1 MILESLLLSRD
12 AQVVRVLRPTLEKL
26 SVEMEVCRGAR
37 SGSEIL
43 TSEKFD
49 AVIVDCDD
57 LQGGLEVLQHLRKS
71 PSNRSSIVF
80 AVLNGQTTT
89 QRAFEMGANFVLQKP
104 ITTLNAMRCFSAGF
118 GLMVRER
125 RRYFRYPVEL
135 GVVVTLGQ
143 SRDVN
148 VTTTNISEGGMAV
161 LGKGRLPKSGTAKL
175 SFMLPENRASIEAK
189 AEIVWQDAAGR
200 VGIRFLEMSKSCRQ
214 QFDTWLEEETV
225 RLEPALDAKTRLPH

>member
-1 MILESLLLSRD
+1 MALESLLLSRD
-12 AQVVRVLRPTLEKL
+12 PQVLRILQPTLEKM
-26 SVEMEVCRGAR
+26 SIAVEVCSGAR
-37 SGSEIL
+37 SGTEIIS
-43 TSEKFD
+43 TEKFD

-57 LQGGLEVLQHLRKS
+57 LQGGLEVLQQLRKS

-104 ITTLNAMRCFSAGF
+104 ISTLNAMRCFSAGF

-135 GVVVTLGQ
+135 GVVVTVEQ
-143 SRDVN
+143 NREVR

-161 LGKGRLPKSGTAKL
+161 LARGVLPKNGPVKL
-175 SFMLPENRASIEAK
+175 AFTLPDNRASIEAK
-189 AEIVWQDAAGR
+189 GEIVWQDAAGR
-200 VGIRFLEMSKSCRQ
+200 VGFRFLEISRACREQ
-214 QFDTWLEEETV
+214 LDTWLEEEI
-225 RLEPALDAKTRLPH
+225 LKIEPTLDGKPRATH